1 MAELMVTLVTVL
13 GGVPAADGGSRRRCC
28 GFFFFLMQRPLFFL
42 SPHCLLF
49 LSSVSPLL
57 FPFLSR
63 KPFCFSLSVSPFFL
77 KNDRTLSLGLPF
89 FFLPFFS
96 FFPPFLFCIRV
107 VFIEAGGAGSTLP
120 HPIAAYAWGARRLL
134 CHGADSGGQWRRRLR
149 DTAAL
154 ASHHEMGGV

>member
-42 SPHCLLF
+42 SPRYLLF

-96 FFPPFLFCIRV
+96 FPPLSLLHS
-107 VFIEAGGAGSTLP
+107 GGIYRGRGSGVDP
-120 HPIAAYAWGARRLL
+120 APSHRRLCMGCTSPAL
-134 CHGADSGGQWRRRLR
+134 PRRRQR
-149 DTAAL
+149 WPMEASL
-154 ASHHEMGGV
+154 AGHGCSGISS